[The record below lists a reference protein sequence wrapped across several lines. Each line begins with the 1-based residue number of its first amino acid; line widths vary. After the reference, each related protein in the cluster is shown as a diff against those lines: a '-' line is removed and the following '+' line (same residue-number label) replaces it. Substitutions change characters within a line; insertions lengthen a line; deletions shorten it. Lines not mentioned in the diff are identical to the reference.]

1 MPTVTLTADRDTWI
15 SASAVN
21 TNYGTQ
27 TTMRCFDYTNPNRC
41 LVGFTLPELPEGA
54 VVTSAIL
61 ALTSAVVAYEIPWG
75 KSLLIHRTTKP
86 WLESQ
91 ATWSSWATGQA
102 WDSAGGDYGAG
113 SVAKEWEWAN
123 YNWDIA
129 AFVAAAYDEE
139 DLSLGLI
146 AKWDT
151 EGLAAGYSEQSFYT
165 RNNIQLPPH
174 PRLTIEYFVPPPVV
188 PYVGLPYRVE
198 VRDVDGHLIAIPR
211 AVFSGQLTRSLNMPD
226 GLSFQIA
233 ADDPACKYMT
243 PRYELWVRD
252 LSTGEIVSVCKT
264 VMTEA
269 SNR

>member
-15 SASAVN
+15 SASAPD

-54 VVTSAIL
+54 VVTSATL
-61 ALTSAVVAYEIPWG
+61 ALTSAVFAYEIPWG

-151 EGLAAGYSEQSFYT
+151 EGLAAGYSEQEFYT
-165 RNNIQLPPH
+165 RDNSQH
-174 PRLTIEYFVPPPVV
+174 VPRLTIEYFVPPPPVTPSYVV
-188 PYVGLPYRVE
+188 AIAPSDPYKVWVAPEDPYITEVMPSDPYKVE
-198 VRDVDGHLIAIPR
+198 LAPED
-211 AVFSGQLTRSLNMPD
+211 
-226 GLSFQIA
+226 
-233 ADDPACKYMT
+233 
-243 PRYELWVRD
+243 E
-252 LSTGEIVSVCKT
+252 
-264 VMTEA
+264 
-269 SNR
+269 